1 MQQTQIVV
9 WDALMSSGKT
19 NKIID
24 YMVSANMSSNLMM
37 TDNDYFMYVS
47 PYLSEAHRIS
57 ATVSEGEAQ
66 TPKLNEDG
74 SYAYLDEPQAA
85 LQFKH
90 PNNKNKDGSKLTGL
104 MSLIDAKHNVVSTH
118 TLLNSLKPESLE
130 QCKDYTLV
138 IDEALIAYEADYTL
152 NIKTVNQYL
161 EINILSL
168 KEDGYTLQFNRE
180 NFGRYNTDDPNY
192 DCTKN
197 TEVEQFARDCDRG
210 LLYKFNSKI
219 IRKFDANILTKF
231 KKVIIMTY
239 MFKGSMF
246 DLLIQQAGLDVE
258 IEYFGKR
265 IEDIAPLITIN
276 QDRKMNSVGDYGVD
290 EKGLKHMKKFT
301 LTSNHFKKERNK
313 KQDNYNETNNKLYN
327 HLFNMWQQR
336 EKIEPE
342 RRLWTCFGDDKL
354 AISKGK
360 GKTNRF
366 SSKWIAFNTRAT
378 NDYMSADHLAFLVN
392 VFIDNNFIKAS
403 SVDGIKLSQDHY
415 ATSIL
420 VQWLFRSAIRNNQP
434 VDLYIPSERMRNLLQ
449 SWLDGNVPTYY
460 EAKELPTG
468 IKMHRGEYTVKYKE
482 GFIKRDL
489 GTYDTLKE
497 AVEAYNNFA
506 EGK

>member
-66 TPKLNEDG
+66 TPTLNEDG

-118 TLLNSLKPESLE
+118 TLLNSLKPEALE

-152 NIKTVNQYL
+152 NIKTVNRYL
-161 EINILSL
+161 ENNVLAL
-168 KEDGYTLQFNRE
+168 KEDGYTLQFNRHH
-180 NFGRYNTDDPNY
+180 FADLTDKPADY
-192 DCTKN
+192 DCTKD

-246 DLLIQQAGLDVE
+246 DLLLQQAGLDVE

-378 NDYMSADHLAFLVN
+378 NDYMQADHLAFLVN

-482 GFIKRDL
+482 GFNKKDL

-497 AVEAYNNFA
+497 AVEAYTNYA

>member
-1 MQQTQIVV
+1 MVLLIMNNSLNRNMNMQQQTPIVV

-24 YMVSANMSSNLMM
+24 YMVSANKASYLMK
-37 TDNDYFMYVS
+37 TEPNYFMYVS

-66 TPKLNEDG
+66 EPKLNEDG
-74 SYAYLDEPQAA
+74 SYVYLDEPQAE

-118 TLLNSLKPESLE
+118 TLLNSLKPEALE

-138 IDEALIAYEADYTL
+138 IDEALVAYEADYTL
-152 NIKTVNQYL
+152 NIKTVNRYL
-161 EINILSL
+161 ENNVLAL
-168 KEDGYTLQFNRE
+168 REDGYTLQFNRHH
-180 NFGRYNTDDPNY
+180 FADLTDKPEDY
-192 DCTKN
+192 DCTKD

-210 LLYKFNSKI
+210 LLYKFNNKI

-246 DLLIQQAGLDVE
+246 DLLLQQAGLEVE

-265 IEDIAPLITIN
+265 VEDIAPLITIN
-276 QDRKMNSVGDYGVD
+276 QDRKMNKVGDYGVD
-290 EKGLKHMKKFT
+290 ANGNKHMQKFT

-313 KQDNYNETNNKLYN
+313 KKDNYNETNNKLYN
-327 HLFNMWQQR
+327 HLYNMWQQR
-336 EKIEPE
+336 EKISPE
-342 RRLWTCFGDDKL
+342 RRLWTCFSDDKL

-378 NDYMSADHLAFLVN
+378 NDYMQADHLAFLVN
-392 VFIDNNFIKAS
+392 VFIDSNFIKAS

-434 VDLYIPSERMRNLLQ
+434 IDLYIPSERMRNLLQ
-449 SWLDGNVPTYY
+449 SWLDGNVPTYNT
-460 EAKELPTG
+460 EDK
-468 IKMHRGEYTVKYKE
+468 
-482 GFIKRDL
+482 
-489 GTYDTLKE
+489 
-497 AVEAYNNFA
+497 
-506 EGK
+506 